1 MTGETFEPL
10 GVGLGKLLR
19 ENKFSVPNHQR
30 DYSWKEEHVR
40 QLFADIFDASQRGD
54 PYYFVGLMVFLHGQ
68 SGELIVLDG
77 QQRLA
82 TAIIFLSAVRN
93 WLRQY
98 SEKQEDA
105 SRIQDWFIGSS
116 ELGERTP
123 RPRIVMNAANNQA
136 FSDYVAQAV
145 PISDITTALA
155 KLRRNDRSRRL
166 LECAVYCHS
175 IVADKVATFDNPDAA
190 ANSLFEIVN
199 YIRDCATVVTLF
211 VQSEDLAFT
220 IFETLN
226 DRGLELSPLDLV
238 KNFLFSRVSND
249 AAMLR
254 DMEDR
259 WTQMMSTLA
268 NVRADNFLK
277 AFWTSRHGRIRTGHL
292 FQTFKRQYG
301 DIGRVNALSSEML
314 EASEQYA
321 ALDSADD
328 PVWAP
333 YSVGA
338 RNTVRSLSVA
348 GSQQAHPVM
357 LAALAK
363 MEAAEVERL
372 LRLLEVVI
380 VRYLLV
386 IGGNTGRFETTCAIV
401 ARKIYAGEVNT
412 ATEIL
417 QELRELY
424 PGDDDFQ
431 RSFEIKQERSPQKA
445 QYLLRMLEREAR
457 RREFGAAAEELQ
469 PGAVSL
475 EHILPK
481 NPGSEW
487 DAVVNA
493 DATLEDDCTY
503 RIGNQCLLTERM
515 NRQAGR
521 RYFPQKLE
529 FYHASTLRI
538 TSQLAQYSEWNRS
551 TIDARQKILATLAVQ
566 AWRFQ

>member
-1 MTGETFEPL
+1 MTGESFEPL

-30 DYSWKEEHVR
+30 DYSWQEEHVR
-40 QLFADIFDASQRGD
+40 QLFSDIFDAAERGD
-54 PYYFVGLMVFLHGQ
+54 PYYFIGLMVFLRGE

-82 TAIIFLSAVRN
+82 TAIIFLSAIRN

-123 RPRIVMNAANNQA
+123 RPRIVMNTANNRA

-145 PISDITTALA
+145 PISDITTALG
-155 KLRRNDRSRRL
+155 KLKRNDRSRRL
-166 LECAVYCHS
+166 LECAVYCHQ
-175 IVADKVATFDNPDAA
+175 IVTEKVATFGEPDAA
-190 ANSLFEIVN
+190 AKALFDIVN
-199 YIRDCATVVTLF
+199 YLRDSASVVTLF

-220 IFETLN
+220 IFEMLN

-259 WTQMMSTLA
+259 WTQMMSTLS

-301 DIGRVNALSSEML
+301 DINRVNSLSSEML

-333 YSVGA
+333 YTEAA
-338 RNTVRSLSVA
+338 RNTVRSLAVA
-348 GSQQAHPVM
+348 GSQQVHPVM

-386 IGGNTGRFETTCAIV
+386 LGGNPGRFETTCAIV
-401 ARKIYAGEVNT
+401 ARKIYTDEIKT
-412 ATEIL
+412 AAAAL

-424 PGDDDFQ
+424 PSDDDFQ
-431 RSFEIKQERSPQKA
+431 RSFEIKQERGPQKA

-457 RREFGAAAEELQ
+457 RREFGAAADELQ
-469 PGAVSL
+469 AGAVSL
-475 EHILPK
+475 EHVLPK
-481 NPGSEW
+481 NPEAEW
-487 DAVVNA
+487 DTVIIGDTSLA
-493 DATLEDDCTY
+493 DDCTY
-503 RIGNQCLLTERM
+503 RLGNQCLLTERM

-521 RYFPQKLE
+521 RSFQNKLE
-529 FYHASTLRI
+529 FYRESTLR
-538 TSQLAQYSEWNRS
+538 TTNHLTQYTNWNRGA
-551 TIDARQKILATLAVQ
+551 IEARQKILAALAVQ

>member
-1 MTGETFEPL
+1 
-10 GVGLGKLLR
+10 
-19 ENKFSVPNHQR
+19 
-30 DYSWKEEHVR
+30 
-40 QLFADIFDASQRGD
+40 
-54 PYYFVGLMVFLHGQ
+54 MVFLHGQ
-68 SGELIVLDG
+68 GGELIVLDG

-82 TAIIFLSAVRN
+82 TAIIFLSAIRN

-98 SEKQEDA
+98 SENQEDA
-105 SRIQDWFIGSS
+105 GRIQDWFIGSS

-123 RPRIVMNAANNQA
+123 RPRIVMNSANNRA

-145 PISDITTALA
+145 PISDIVNALS
-155 KLRRNDRSRRL
+155 KLKRNDRSRRL
-166 LECAVYCHS
+166 LECAVYCHQ
-175 IVADKVATFDNPDAA
+175 IVADTVATFGEPDAA
-190 ANSLFEIVN
+190 AKSLFEIVN
-199 YIRDCATVVTLF
+199 YLRDCATVVTLF

-249 AAMLR
+249 PTMLR

-259 WTQMMSTLA
+259 WTQMMSTLS

-292 FQTFKRQYG
+292 FQTFKRQYS
-301 DIGRVNALSSEML
+301 DIDRVNALSSEMI

-333 YSVGA
+333 YTEGA

-363 MEAAEVERL
+363 MESTEVERL
-372 LRLLEVVI
+372 LRLLEVII

-401 ARKIYAGEVNT
+401 ARKIYVGEVKT
-412 ATEIL
+412 ATETL

-431 RSFEIKQERSPQKA
+431 RSFEVKQERSPQKA
-445 QYLLRMLEREAR
+445 QYILRMLEREAR
-457 RREFGAAAEELQ
+457 RREFGAAADELQ
-469 PGAVSL
+469 PGSISL
-475 EHILPK
+475 EHVLPK

-487 DAVVNA
+487 DTVINS
-493 DATLEDDCTY
+493 DAALTDDCTY
-503 RIGNQCLLTERM
+503 RLGNQCLLTERM

-521 RYFPQKLE
+521 RGFSQKLE
-529 FYHASTLRI
+529 FYRGSGLRT
-538 TSQLAQYSEWNRS
+538 TSQLVQYTDWNRNR
-551 TIDARQKILATLAVQ
+551 IDARQKILATLAVQ

>member
-1 MTGETFEPL
+1 MTGEAFEPL

-40 QLFADIFDASQRGD
+40 QLFSDIFDAAQRAD
-54 PYYFVGLMVFLHGQ
+54 PYYFIGLMVFLRGQ
-68 SGELIVLDG
+68 DGGLIVLDG

-82 TAIIFLSAVRN
+82 TAIIFLSAIRN
-93 WLRQY
+93 WLRLY

-123 RPRIVMNAANNQA
+123 RPRIVMNAANNRA
-136 FSDYVAQAV
+136 FSDYIAQAV
-145 PISDITTALA
+145 PISDITTALSRL
-155 KLRRNDRSRRL
+155 KRHDRSRRL
-166 LECAVYCHS
+166 LECAVYCYQ
-175 IVADKVATFDNPDAA
+175 IVADKVAAFENPDDAA
-190 ANSLFEIVN
+190 KSLFEIVN
-199 YIRDCATVVTLF
+199 YLRDRATVVTLF

-238 KNFLFSRVSND
+238 KNFLFSRAASD
-249 AAMLR
+249 AAMLT

-259 WTQMMSTLA
+259 WTQMMSTLS

-277 AFWTSRHGRIRTGHL
+277 AFWTSRHGRIRAGQL
-292 FQTFKRQYG
+292 FQTFKRQYSDVREVSG
-301 DIGRVNALSSEML
+301 LSSEML

-321 ALDSADD
+321 ALESADD

-333 YSVGA
+333 YSEGT

-363 MEAAEVERL
+363 MEAVEVERL
-372 LRLLEVVI
+372 LRLLEVII
-380 VRYLLV
+380 VRYLLIV
-386 IGGNTGRFETTCAIV
+386 GGNPGQFETSCAVV
-401 ARKIYAGEVNT
+401 ARKIYTSEVKT
-412 ATEIL
+412 AADTL

-424 PGDDDFQ
+424 PADDDFR
-431 RSFEIKQERSPQKA
+431 RSFEIAQERSPQKA

-457 RREFGAAAEELQ
+457 RREFGAAAGELQ

-475 EHILPK
+475 EHIFPK
-481 NPGSEW
+481 NAGSEW
-487 DAVVNA
+487 DAVVSA
-493 DATLEDDCTY
+493 DAAIKDDCTY
-503 RIGNQCLLTERM
+503 RLGNQCLLTERM

-521 RYFPQKLE
+521 RHFVQKVE
-529 FYHASTLRI
+529 FYQASDLR
-538 TSQLAQYSEWNRS
+538 TTNHLTQYDEWNRN
-551 TIDARQKILATLAVQ
+551 TIDARQNVLATLAVQ